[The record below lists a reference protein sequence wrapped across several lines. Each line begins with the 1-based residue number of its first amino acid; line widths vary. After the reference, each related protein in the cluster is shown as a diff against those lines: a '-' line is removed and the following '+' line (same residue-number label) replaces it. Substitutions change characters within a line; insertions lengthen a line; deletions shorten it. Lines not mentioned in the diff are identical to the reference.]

1 MNVNN
6 SGPSRGTRC
15 VGWEVRGWSFKRRPR
30 DRYAYV
36 GLVAYLR
43 RINLVGDPVGRA
55 IHRVEVSASPT
66 GRSVQ
71 VYVDGVRYVPAVDR

>member
-1 MNVNN
+1 MIA
-6 SGPSRGTRC
+6 
-15 VGWEVRGWSFKRRPR
+15 RRLTDLR
-30 DRYAYV
+30 DL
-36 GLVAYLR
+36 GLVADSGVR
-43 RINLVGDPVGRA
+43 RPVGRA